1 MISILKSENLKYR
14 RTFMRKLIIFAPLFF
29 VLYAL
34 PQKIFMP
41 ANYLMPWQLLI
52 DLVYNWWPVI
62 FIPIGLALYASLVA
76 LHEKKSGGYRSIKN
90 RNVPLHKIWIGK
102 ILIMAFY
109 TFLSTLVLII
119 AIIMTGTITAGG
131 DIPWV
136 KIIAGGFFTW
146 VTSLALIPLELWLA
160 TMKGTFYSIALGFVG
175 LIIGVIGASKSYWIY
190 IPWSWPI
197 RLMCPIIGVH
207 PNGTL
212 LQINDSLRDPSVI
225 PIGVIVSVLAFLIF
239 SILTMIWFQRR
250 DLN

>member
-1 MISILKSENLKYR
+1 MINILKSENLKYR

-76 LHEKKSGGYRSIKN
+76 LHEKKSGGYRSIKS

-119 AIIMTGTITAGG
+119 AIIITGSITAGG
-131 DIPWV
+131 DIPWK
-136 KIIAGGFFTW
+136 KIFEGGFFTW
-146 VTSLALIPLELWLA
+146 VTSLALIPLELWMA
-160 TMKGTFYSIALGFVG
+160 TLKGTFYSMTLGFFG
-175 LIIGVIGASKSYWIY
+175 AIIGVIGASKSYWIY

-212 LQINDSLRDPSVI
+212 LQVNDSLRDPSVI

-239 SILTMIWFQRR
+239 SIPTMIWFQRR